1 MSESG
6 DYEPSNWGSSH
17 SFGSARRSYSSR
29 SASVSSS
36 RSSSS
41 GASSL
46 LEATVTTKCENPL
59 VICCDVTGSMG
70 HWPDIMFG
78 KLPYMENEA
87 KEYLGKDV
95 EMCWSAVRD
104 FRDGDSHTLQVRPF
118 TKGKKLVKAMN
129 EILEGGGGRETEAYD
144 LAAAYFANN
153 CDMPNAI
160 NPVMI
165 FIADDKLYPKL
176 SKADAKTYAK
186 VDLPNQQTIGQ
197 LFSDLKQK
205 FDVYLLQKVTDV
217 RGNDLYGYDAQ
228 VYKSWRKV
236 LDEDH
241 IMMLPD
247 PARVADCIYAILAA
261 ATGKVEYFE
270 EELKDRQLK
279 DVGGEEKVKTVMHA
293 ARTIHVT
300 QIADPKKKKKRSK
313 KLL

>member
-1 MSESG
+1 M
-6 DYEPSNWGSSH
+6 
-17 SFGSARRSYSSR
+17 
-29 SASVSSS
+29 
-36 RSSSS
+36 
-41 GASSL
+41 
-46 LEATVTTKCENPL
+46 
-59 VICCDVTGSMG
+59 
-70 HWPDIMFG
+70 
-78 KLPYMENEA
+78 
-87 KEYLGKDV
+87 
-95 EMCWSAVRD
+95 
-104 FRDGDSHTLQVRPF
+104 
-118 TKGKKLVKAMN
+118 
-129 EILEGGGGRETEAYD
+129 
-144 LAAAYFANN
+144 
-153 CDMPNAI
+153 
-160 NPVMI
+160 
-165 FIADDKLYPKL
+165 
-176 SKADAKTYAK
+176 
-186 VDLPNQQTIGQ
+186 
-197 LFSDLKQK
+197 
-205 FDVYLLQKVTDV
+205 YLLQKVTDV